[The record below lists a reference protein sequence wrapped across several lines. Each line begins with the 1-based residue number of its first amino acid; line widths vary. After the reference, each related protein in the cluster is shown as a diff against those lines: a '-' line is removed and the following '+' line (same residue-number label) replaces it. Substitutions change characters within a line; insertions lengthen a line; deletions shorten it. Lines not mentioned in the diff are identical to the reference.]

1 MSNAFDRFDEG
12 QAQHVDPEANP
23 FDQFGPTIEPSKTF
37 SGSGTVEPIM
47 AMASGL
53 ASEIGGGIA
62 GIAQAMN
69 PLAEEGAGAA
79 AVEGAKGFVYEP
91 TTEDGKRNMKFISML
106 AEKGIDIMNI
116 PISGWAGLAELAL
129 GNGMDQA
136 ADTVTGVKEEGIG
149 KTAGSRVFE
158 ETGSPTMAAIAE
170 SAPTAI
176 GEFLGLKGAGAAAK
190 AMKPMAKELAV
201 TAGPAIEGV
210 LETAK
215 DVANAKLPGTQKK
228 TARMLENE
236 IDRADYGIEL
246 GDTPGI
252 KDPTAFQKAIGADL
266 PSIQKDKQAVE
277 ASAQGFDEGFIDTV
291 KKEASDA
298 DLIAMQE
305 MTDISEKGKKNPLY
319 EVDNQPADVAGKV
332 LLDKI
337 NEVKRVNRKAGQ
349 NIDKVARSLANQ
361 KIDVSMIGDDFIGAL
376 DELDVRIGN
385 DGKLNF
391 EDSFMNTLPGSKK
404 AVKHVFEEL
413 VKNQNPSAYDLHKIK
428 RFIDEQIT
436 YGKSVT
442 GLGREANQALK
453 KLRRDID
460 TKLDEKFPE
469 YNEANTVYADT
480 VGVLDEIQRLAGK
493 NTDLTSD
500 SAKGSLGKLSRRL
513 MSNAQSRGQL
523 QDAITDIDT
532 ALKSHGNYGALNR
545 LEGPEGSKSGPANLK
560 MLMLYAD
567 ELDKVVGTSART
579 SLTGSMGT
587 ALDAIDKVPV
597 NTQSMYGAA
606 ADLVKGGAKKMR
618 GINQQG
624 AYRSIRELLNKKQ
637 NKKTPKPKPKGE

>member
-1 MSNAFDRFDEG
+1 MSNAFDKFDEG
-12 QAQHVDPEANP
+12 GAQQGSTEANP
-23 FDQFGPTIEPSKTF
+23 FDQFGEVDF
-37 SGSGTVEPIM
+37 AGSGIVEPLT
-47 AMASGL
+47 AMATGA
-53 ASEIGGGIA
+53 ASAIGGGVA
-62 GIAQAMN
+62 GVAQALN
-69 PLAEEGAGAA
+69 PFADEGAGAK
-79 AVEGAKGFVYEP
+79 AVEASKGFMYEP
-91 TTEDGKRNMKFISML
+91 KTAAGKENMQIIGDLMQ
-106 AEKGIDIMNI
+106 KGIDLVNI
-116 PISGWAGLAELAL
+116 PMSGWAGIIEMAT
-129 GNGMDQA
+129 GQGMDQA
-136 ADTVTGVKEEGIG
+136 ANTVKGVQEDGLG
-149 KTAGSRVFE
+149 KTAGGRVFE
-158 ETGSPTMAAIAE
+158 ETGSPLAATIAE
-170 SAPTAI
+170 SIPTAAMELI
-176 GEFLGLKGAGAAAK
+176 GAKGALTGAKAAAPIAAAASK
-190 AMKPMAKELAV
+190 QV
-201 TAGPAIEGV
+201 GPAIKSVAGV
-210 LETAK
+210 LE
-215 DVANAKLPGTQKK
+215 DVSNAKLPGTQQKI
-228 TARMLENE
+228 AGLMENE

-246 GDTPGI
+246 GDNPDI
-252 KDPTAFQKAIGADL
+252 KDPTAIQKAIGADL
-266 PSIQKDKQAVE
+266 PNIQKDKQAVE

-361 KIDVSMIGDDFIGAL
+361 KIDVSMIGDDFIRSL
-376 DELDVRIGN
+376 DELDVRIG
-385 DGKLNF
+385 DEGKLNF
-391 EDSFMNTLPGSKK
+391 DDSFMRTLPGSKR

-523 QDAITDIDT
+523 QDAITDIDS
-532 ALKSHGNYGALNR
+532 AIKSHGNYGALNR
-545 LEGPEGSKSGPANLK
+545 LDGPEGSKSGPANLK

-587 ALDAIDKVPV
+587 ALDAIDKVPI

-624 AYRSIRELLNKKQ
+624 AYKSIRELLNKKQ
-637 NKKTPKPKPKGE
+637 NKKNTKTKTKR